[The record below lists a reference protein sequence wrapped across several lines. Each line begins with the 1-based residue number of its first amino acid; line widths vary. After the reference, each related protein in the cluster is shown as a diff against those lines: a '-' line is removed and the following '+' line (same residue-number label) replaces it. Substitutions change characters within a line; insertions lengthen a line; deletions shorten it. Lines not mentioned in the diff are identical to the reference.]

1 MRSADN
7 SLEFNGDYNLHSI
20 FLGSFRYQDKIDI
33 TPLFSFIEVFESI
46 YSPFISM
53 NIGIIDAAG
62 LMDKARIIGDE
73 FIEID
78 LRDAD
83 NETGYR
89 NQTFYIYKISDR
101 ISISDRGTSY
111 TINCISL
118 PALADMNMLVSKA
131 YKGQPSDIVTAIYQQ
146 FYGAQK
152 TLIVEETKNSVH
164 YISNYWSPLKNIKL
178 MTDRAVSRKTNS
190 SAYYF
195 FETKKEFIFCSLN
208 MLVQQTATN
217 TFFYTINNKVLG
229 DEFNKSMIIE
239 KLYVDE
245 SFDYIKRLKSGA
257 YGNRTL
263 VVNPLSKQYNYGYYD
278 FVDSFNV
285 HSRLN
290 QEPFTSFE
298 APRKLNSVFRHRIA
312 PDRTYTEMASE
323 KTSEWFAQNMTE
335 YSAIDSQKI
344 EIDVPGHLRIHAGSV
359 SNIFIYTDVIT
370 KGDNPETAYDS
381 VFSGRYLVT
390 SIKHL
395 FTKERHSMHLELS
408 KDSLINVGGNNK

>member
-1 MRSADN
+1 MRAADN

-46 YSPFISM
+46 YSPFISI
-53 NIGIIDAAG
+53 NIGIIDSAG

-83 NETGYR
+83 NETGFR
-89 NQTFYIYKISDR
+89 NETFYIYKITDR
-101 ISISDRGTSY
+101 IPISDRGNSY
-111 TINCISL
+111 TLKCISL

-131 YKGQPSDIVTAIYQQ
+131 YKGQPSEIVASIYQQ
-146 FYGAQK
+146 FYGSQK
-152 TLIVEETKNSVH
+152 TFIVEDTKNYVQ
-164 YISNYWSPLKNIKL
+164 YISNYWSPLKNIKFL
-178 MTDRAVSRKTNS
+178 CDRAVSRKTNS

-239 KLYVDE
+239 KLYIDE

-263 VVNPLSKQYNYGYYD
+263 IINPLSKQYNYGYYD
-278 FVDSFNV
+278 FIESFDK

-290 QEPFTSFE
+290 PEPFTSSE
-298 APRKLNSVFRHRIA
+298 APRKLNSVFRYRVA
-312 PDRTYTEMASE
+312 PDRTYPSMNSE
-323 KTSEWFAQNMTE
+323 KTSEWFSQNMTE

-344 EIDVPGHLRIHAGSV
+344 QIDVPGHMRIHAGSV
-359 SNIFIYTDVIT
+359 SNIFIYSDIIN
-370 KGDNPETAYDS
+370 KGDDPSNAFDS

-408 KDSLINVGGNNK
+408 KDSLISVGSNDK